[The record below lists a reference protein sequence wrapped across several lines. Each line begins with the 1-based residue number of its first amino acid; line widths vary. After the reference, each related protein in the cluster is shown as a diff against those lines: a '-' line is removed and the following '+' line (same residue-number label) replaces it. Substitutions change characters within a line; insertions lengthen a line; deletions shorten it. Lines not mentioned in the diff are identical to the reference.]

1 MTFLLSDLMHA
12 VVVEERELRINED
25 IQKGLRR
32 RLKLQKQIS
41 SITYTIGF
49 EPYKLTGKEV
59 LKRNKK

>member
-12 VVVEERELRINED
+12 WWSEELRINGG
-25 IQKGLRR
+25 IQEGLRR

-49 EPYKLTGKEV
+49 EPYKLTDKEV